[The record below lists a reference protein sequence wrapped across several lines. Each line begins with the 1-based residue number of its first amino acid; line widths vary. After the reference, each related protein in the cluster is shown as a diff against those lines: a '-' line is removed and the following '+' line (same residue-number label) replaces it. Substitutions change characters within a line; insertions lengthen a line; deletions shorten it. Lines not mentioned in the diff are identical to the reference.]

1 MDERSPRG
9 LDPDLSAWI
18 EAVLQEGAGIGLA
31 IMDSEGALL
40 YTNPGMRWL
49 LTGDTQGA
57 PKLEGFLHPS
67 FHRLVEITGSGAEF
81 AGAATFGDARGESRS
96 AHLRA
101 QRAGDRVVAVA
112 QLDTEDIHLQ
122 SQRLAALN
130 REVNNLQR
138 ALIKEKRQLERANEQ
153 LRALHEE
160 KDRFLGMAAHDLRN
174 PLVGMRNL
182 AGLLG
187 TGLVSEP
194 EALEGLSAEL
204 ERSARH
210 MLELVE
216 DLLDLNAIQRGRLEL
231 KLAPIDPVTLCRAA
245 LTRIAPMALA
255 KEITLRLEAH
265 DPPVSLHCDPRRL
278 GQVLDNLLGN
288 AVKFSPACSTVRLS
302 VERGPR
308 GPRLCVIDQGPGIPE
323 QDRARIFEPF
333 HKGAA
338 LPTGGE
344 ASSGLGLAI
353 CQRIV
358 AAHGGTLRATQAAD
372 GGARMVLELPEG
384 PERG

>member
-1 MDERSPRG
+1 MAERG
-9 LDPDLSAWI
+9 HQGIDPDLTAWI
-18 EAVLQEGAGIGLA
+18 EAVLQEGAGVGLA
-31 IMDSEGALL
+31 ILDPEGALL

-49 LTGDTQGA
+49 LSGDAQGEA
-57 PKLEGFLHPS
+57 TLAGFLHPS
-67 FHRLVEITGSGAEF
+67 FHRIVEFTSGGAEF
-81 AGAATFGDARGESRS
+81 AGAATFGDGRGESRS

-101 QRAGDRVVAVA
+101 QRAGGRILAVA

-122 SQRLAALN
+122 SQRLATLN

-138 ALIKEKRQLERANEQ
+138 ALIKEKLQLERANAQ
-153 LRALHEE
+153 LRDLNEE
-160 KDRFLGMAAHDLRN
+160 KDHFLGMAAHDLRN

-194 EALEGLSAEL
+194 EALKDLSAEL
-204 ERSARH
+204 ERNARH

-216 DLLDLNAIQRGRLEL
+216 DLLDLNAIERGRLEL
-231 KLAPIDPVTLCRAA
+231 RPEACNPVALCRAA
-245 LTRIAPMALA
+245 LGRAGPLAAA
-255 KEITLRLEAH
+255 KEIALLLEVDAPPTTLR
-265 DPPVSLHCDPRRL
+265 CDPRRL

-288 AVKFSPACSTVRLS
+288 AVKFSPACSAVRVSLS
-302 VERGPR
+302 RAPAGL
-308 GPRLCVIDQGPGIPE
+308 RLCVTDQGPGIPE
-323 QDRARIFEPF
+323 QERTRIFEAF

-338 LPTGGE
+338 RPTGGE

-358 AAHGGTLRATQAAD
+358 SAHGGTLRAED
-372 GGARMVLELPEG
+372 DPGGGARMVLELPEA
-384 PERG
+384 